1 MLYIETSAKE
11 NIGINQ
17 VFEEL
22 VSKILENPVIM
33 ESLGFSS
40 SIVQLSSTTEVV
52 EAGGCY
58 C

>member
-33 ESLGFSS
+33 ESLGFSTS
-40 SIVQLSSTTEVV
+40 TVKLSSTTEVA
-52 EAGGCY
+52 EEGGCY

>member
-11 NIGINQ
+11 SIGVNQ

-22 VSKILENPVIM
+22 VTKILESPELM
-33 ESLGFSS
+33 ESLGFKKETVNITS
-40 SIVQLSSTTEVV
+40 
-52 EAGGCY
+52 EATQSENSGCY

>member
-22 VSKILENPVIM
+22 VTKILESPELM
-33 ESLGFSS
+33 ESLGFKP
-40 SIVQLSSTTEVV
+40 STVNISANNQTE
-52 EAGGCY
+52 EGCS

>member
-40 SIVQLSSTTEVV
+40 SIVNLSSTTEVA
-52 EAGGCY
+52 EEGGCY

>member
-33 ESLGFSS
+33 ESLGFSAS
-40 SIVQLSSTTEVV
+40 TVKLSSTT
-52 EAGGCY
+52 
-58 C
+58 

>member
-33 ESLGFSS
+33 ESLGFFFFFFK
-40 SIVQLSSTTEVV
+40 LRSTTEVA
-52 EAGGCY
+52 EEGGCY

>member
-11 NIGINQ
+11 SIGVNQ

-22 VSKILENPVIM
+22 VTKILESPELM
-33 ESLGFSS
+33 ESLGFKKETV
-40 SIVQLSSTTEVV
+40 SITS
-52 EAGGCY
+52 EATQSENSGCY